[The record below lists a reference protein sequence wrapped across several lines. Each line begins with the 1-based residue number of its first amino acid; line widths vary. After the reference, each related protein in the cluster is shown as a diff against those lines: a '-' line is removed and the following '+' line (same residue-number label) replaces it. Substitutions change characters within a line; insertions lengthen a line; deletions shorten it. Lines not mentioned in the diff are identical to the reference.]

1 MQPFGITTTGQGA
14 SQVQIVDPLHA
25 DVIKLMTA
33 RRPYKLRVP
42 LIWLTP
48 RTLGNAIET
57 STPQRKFDLLL
68 LGARS
73 ALSYS
78 LVRLKND
85 NTDDYYSNEYV
96 EIFSFTGGAASDRQ
110 EYQWESFIWLP
121 SNTTL
126 VVSALLGET
135 TPGSGVAEADGSIV
149 FDCVVINA

>member
-1 MQPFGITTTGQGA
+1 MQPFGITTSGQGA
-14 SQVQIVDPLHA
+14 NQVQIVDPLHP

-42 LIWLTP
+42 LVWPAP
-48 RTLGNAIET
+48 RTLGNPIET

-73 ALSYS
+73 ALNYS

-85 NTDDYYSNEYV
+85 KTDDYYSNEYV

-121 SNTTL
+121 SNTQL

-135 TPGSGVAEADGSIV
+135 TPGSGTPEPDGSIV
-149 FDCVVINA
+149 FDCVVING